1 MPGLTDA
8 GTDVSTDV
16 STAAST
22 DASADDA
29 RSLTLIQSLQRGL
42 RLVEV
47 IVDRGPLTAR
57 DMSEAI
63 GIGLPTT
70 YHLLR
75 TLVHENFLVRM
86 PGGLYTLG
94 PQLHSAAEREKD
106 ASVVRV
112 LRETMTDLRDATA
125 ATAVVAEFDGAG
137 AVVTHIAN
145 SKKGPR
151 PDLWVG
157 MELPLHATALGKAV
171 LGQLDE
177 DAREAA
183 LARAPLESYTWRTG
197 VDPERLR
204 GELLASAV
212 RAADGEFLYGVACLA
227 VPLLVPG
234 RPAAIGVAF
243 SSSFGAKRRR
253 ELEQALVAATE
264 ALSTAPH
271 GPAAA

>member
-8 GTDVSTDV
+8 GAPEET
-16 STAAST
+16 
-22 DASADDA
+22 

-47 IVDRGPLTAR
+47 VVERGPMTAR
-57 DMSEAI
+57 SMSDAI

-75 TLVHENFLVRM
+75 TLVHEGFLLRM
-86 PGGLYTLG
+86 PGGLYALG

-112 LRETMTDLRDATA
+112 LREAMTELRDATA
-125 ATAVVAEFDGAG
+125 ATAVVAELVGG
-137 AVVTHIAN
+137 HAVVTHIAN

-151 PDLWVG
+151 PDLWIG
-157 MELPLHATALGKAV
+157 MELPLHATALGKSV
-171 LGQLDE
+171 LEQVDDPTRLL
-177 DAREAA
+177 A
-183 LARAPLESYTWRTG
+183 LTRAPLESYTWRTS

-204 GELLASAV
+204 VELEAPAV
-212 RAADGEFLYGVACLA
+212 RAADGEFLYGVSCLA
-227 VPLLVPG
+227 VPLAVPPARSG
-234 RPAAIGVAF
+234 RPAAISVAF

-253 ELEQALVAATE
+253 ELEQALVGVAE
-264 ALSTAPH
+264 GLSAAPH
-271 GPAAA
+271 DPAAA